1 MAQYIKADGTVV
13 EVKPEN
19 GKKKFRLE
27 ELQKFVGGS
36 IELTTT
42 RDRKVMYVNEEGLL
56 KELPVNDK
64 ASKLIDPHYWTAG
77 GVRGDVVVL
86 EKGEA

>member
-1 MAQYIKADGTVV
+1 MAKHIKADGMEAV
-13 EVKPEN
+13 VKPAN
-19 GKKKFRLE
+19 GKKKFTLK
-27 ELQKFVGGS
+27 ELQAFVGGF
-36 IELTTT
+36 IELTIT
-42 RDRKVMYVNEEGLL
+42 RDRKVMYVNEKGLL

-64 ASKLIDPHYWTAG
+64 ASKLIDPAYWTVG